1 MDEMNNVTMENETS
15 TEVVPVETL
24 VPVTGEEPACNNDC
38 ESSAGVSFGTIV
50 KVGAGVAL
58 GVGIA
63 VKYGVPLAK
72 KGFKRIKG
80 AMASKKA
87 KKNEVIEV
95 ESNEGTSD
103 EENTE
108 A

>member
-1 MDEMNNVTMENETS
+1 MNNVMMENETS

-24 VPVTGEEPACNNDC
+24 VPVTEEPACNNDC

>member
-1 MDEMNNVTMENETS
+1 MDEMNNVMMENETS

-24 VPVTGEEPACNNDC
+24 VPVTEEEPACNNDC

-50 KVGAGVAL
+50 KVGAGVVL
-58 GVGIA
+58 VGA
-63 VKYGVPLAK
+63 AVVKYGVPLAK

-87 KKNEVIEV
+87 KNEVIEV

-103 EENTE
+103 EEITE
-108 A
+108 EK

>member
-1 MDEMNNVTMENETS
+1 MNNVTMENETS

-24 VPVTGEEPACNNDC
+24 VPVTEEEPACNNC

-108 A
+108 G

>member
-1 MDEMNNVTMENETS
+1 M
-15 TEVVPVETL
+15 
-24 VPVTGEEPACNNDC
+24 
-38 ESSAGVSFGTIV
+38 
-50 KVGAGVAL
+50 AL